1 MTGYGSLPAQ
11 DAYDVDIIAGA
22 TVACPAVM
30 GMHGGG
36 PRVIATYLPG
46 RRVEGVRVED
56 DHVLVSVVLRYGVP
70 VRSLEAQV
78 RAALAPHVGGRSIDV
93 HVADI
98 QPAETSTATRTGEVP
113 SVSTS
118 RTATPPRPMI

>member
-1 MTGYGSLPAQ
+1 MTGHGSLPAQ
-11 DAYDVDIIAGA
+11 DAYDVDVIAA
-22 TVACPAVM
+22 VTLACPAVA

-36 PRVIATYLPG
+36 PRVVATYLPG

-56 DHVLVSVVLRYGVP
+56 DGVLVSVVLRYGVP

-93 HVADI
+93 HVADV
-98 QPAETSTATRTGEVP
+98 QPPEAATVTRTGEVP
-113 SVSTS
+113 SVTTS
-118 RTATPPRPMI
+118 RTATQPHPLI